1 MEAVRKLRAGGFTK
15 LVVGVTGN
23 VMDNDVVNYLA
34 AGTDMVISKPVRVVL
49 LRMLLLHVHKHGANS
64 RPGME
69 LSEGHDGANLTW
81 KDKKF

>member
-1 MEAVRKLRAGGFTK
+1 MRKLREGGFTK

-23 VMDNDVVNYLA
+23 VMDDDVVNYLA
-34 AGTDMVISKPVRVVL
+34 AGTDMVISKPVKVVL

-69 LSEGHDGANLTW
+69 LSEGRGGAKLTW
-81 KDKKF
+81 KEKRF